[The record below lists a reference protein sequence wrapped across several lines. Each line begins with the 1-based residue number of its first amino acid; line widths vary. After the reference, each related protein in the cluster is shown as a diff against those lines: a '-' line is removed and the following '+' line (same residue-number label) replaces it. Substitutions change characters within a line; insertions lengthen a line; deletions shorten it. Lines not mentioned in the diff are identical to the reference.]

1 MTALIS
7 ISLTDRPEVKCFA
20 SSKYAIPDIGIEI
33 IVTTR
38 KYKKISRMN

>member
-1 MTALIS
+1 MAALIS

-20 SSKYAIPDIGIEI
+20 SSKCAIPEIGINI
-33 IVTTR
+33 IATTI